1 MIREY
6 PTPLSVKSPV
16 TTMADR
22 DEEYIPED
30 EIEVEEQKHEGGQRN
45 PRCIITPQLF
55 QMVVQESRDS
65 GAIIV
70 LRVMLTLVAT
80 PPV

>member
-6 PTPLSVKSPV
+6 TTPLYLKTPV

-30 EIEVEEQKHEGGQRN
+30 EIEVEEQKHEGG
-45 PRCIITPQLF
+45 PKKSEVHHHATCTQLF
-55 QMVVQESRDS
+55 QMVVQESRD
-65 GAIIV
+65 
-70 LRVMLTLVAT
+70 
-80 PPV
+80 